1 MRERARYWSL
11 LAVGSAFAGVV
22 ALTACSGGPT
32 GSAAGAGE
40 LGGHGPAVAAQRPD
54 VAPLT
59 DAAASTADTAAT
71 TLPAT
76 TAAATTVAP
85 TTAAPTTAAP
95 ATAAPT
101 TAAPTTA
108 APTTAA
114 PTTLPP
120 SPALIPVAP
129 PDRPFE
135 AVGRNSSDET
145 ARIQQRLVD
154 LGFWLSGV
162 DGDYG
167 LTTGQAVMAFQKY
180 VGLEASG
187 RIDEA
192 TADALTN
199 IPQRAHGLADAGTL
213 VEIDKDRQVLF
224 FVQNGVTVWVFN
236 VSTGN
241 GESYTE
247 PDQNSPGEVINGVSL
262 TPNGLHAVNRERPE
276 GWWEGD
282 LGQIYRPKYFVGGV
296 AVHGSN
302 NVPNYPASH
311 GCVRVTTT
319 AMDFIWDAN
328 LMPMGIPVWVHGA
341 K

>member
-1 MRERARYWSL
+1 MVALPAMRERTRYWSL

-22 ALTACSGGPT
+22 VLSACSGGPA
-32 GSAAGAGE
+32 GSAAGVGE
-40 LGGHGPAVAAQRPD
+40 LGGSGQAVAAQQPS
-54 VAPLT
+54 VAPAT
-59 DAAASTADTAAT
+59 DSSVVPTTAPASTTAGT
-71 TLPAT
+71 TLA
-76 TAAATTVAP
+76 
-85 TTAAPTTAAP
+85 TTAAPT
-95 ATAAPT
+95 TAAPT

-120 SPALIPVAP
+120 SPALIPVSP
-129 PDRPFE
+129 PERPFE
-135 AVGRNSSDET
+135 AVGGNGGDET

-162 DGDYG
+162 DGEYG
-167 LTTGQAVMAFQKY
+167 LTTSQAVMAFQKY
-180 VGLEASG
+180 LGLDASG
-187 RIDEA
+187 RVDEA
-192 TADALTN
+192 TAEALTN
-199 IPQRAHGLADAGTL
+199 IPQRAHGMADAGTL

-224 FVQNGVTVWVFN
+224 MVQDGVTVWVFN

-247 PDQNSPGEVINGVSL
+247 SDQNTPGEVINGVSL

-282 LGQIYRPKYFVGGV
+282 LGRIYRPKYFVGGV